1 MNASVQASPLPEAAS
16 PRVLVVEDNVV
27 NQQLVLVM
35 LARAGYVAEVAADG
49 REALA
54 LLRARRFDLVLMDL
68 QMPVMDGLQATRE
81 LRRSGSGV
89 LDPAVPVI
97 ALTANAFAE
106 DRARAFASGMND
118 FLTKPVEPRRL
129 LETLGKWLRPES
141 VAATAAPA
149 TTAARLPAGSE
160 GGTGSG
166 TETEIDP
173 DAGPVLDRT
182 GLLERA
188 MDDAALAAD
197 LLEAFLHEYPALRD
211 ALRAA
216 LAGAD
221 LIAITNVAHTIKG
234 AAANVGAQ
242 RVALAAS
249 RLERQAAVDPPE
261 RLGERFLE
269 LDRHL
274 AEFERIVAAAR
285 SSILAGAAT

>member
-1 MNASVQASPLPEAAS
+1 MNASAQASFLSEAAG

-35 LARAGYVAEVAADG
+35 LARAGYLAEVAADG

-54 LLRARRFDLVLMDL
+54 LLRARHFDLVLMDL

-81 LRRSGSGV
+81 LRRPGSGA

-118 FLTKPVEPRRL
+118 FLTKPVDPRRL
-129 LETLGKWLRPES
+129 LETLGKWLRS
-141 VAATAAPA
+141 TRVAATAAVA
-149 TTAARLPAGSE
+149 AAAARPQTEAGLDE
-160 GGTGSG
+160 L
-166 TETEIDP
+166 
-173 DAGPVLDRT
+173 PVLDRA

-197 LLEAFLHEYPALRD
+197 LLEAFLYEYPALRD

-221 LIAITNVAHTIKG
+221 LIAIANVAHTIKG

-249 RLERQAAVDPPE
+249 RLERRATLDPPE
-261 RLGERFLE
+261 QLGERFLE

-274 AEFERIVAAAR
+274 AEFERVVAATRR
-285 SSILAGAAT
+285 SIAAGAAT

>member
-118 FLTKPVEPRRL
+118 FLTKPVDPRRL
-129 LETLGKWLRPES
+129 LETLGKWLRP
-141 VAATAAPA
+141 ARATAAAPA
-149 TTAARLPAGSE
+149 VAAAARPSSE
-160 GGTGSG
+160 AL
-166 TETEIDP
+166 IDEP
-173 DAGPVLDRT
+173 PVLDRT

-221 LIAITNVAHTIKG
+221 LIAITNVAHTVKG

-261 RLGERFLE
+261 QLGERFLE

-274 AEFERIVAAAR
+274 AEFERVVAATR
-285 SSILAGAAT
+285 GSVLAGAAT

>member
-118 FLTKPVEPRRL
+118 FLAKPFKMGV
-129 LETLGKWLRPES
+129 
-141 VAATAAPA
+141 
-149 TTAARLPAGSE
+149 
-160 GGTGSG
+160 
-166 TETEIDP
+166 
-173 DAGPVLDRT
+173 
-182 GLLERA
+182 
-188 MDDAALAAD
+188 
-197 LLEAFLHEYPALRD
+197 LEALLRK
-211 ALRAA
+211 
-216 LAGAD
+216 
-221 LIAITNVAHTIKG
+221 T
-234 AAANVGAQ
+234 
-242 RVALAAS
+242 
-249 RLERQAAVDPPE
+249 P
-261 RLGERFLE
+261 
-269 LDRHL
+269 HL
-274 AEFERIVAAAR
+274 T
-285 SSILAGAAT
+285 S